1 MRYGPPL
8 EQTGA
13 RTGCSARGARP
24 VRRDYGPRVLG
35 DMRALQLD
43 DYKMFVTYVIVTYRR
58 PIAEWITGQVHG
70 VGIGVQPK
78 ERSPDRRQMPG
89 SAL

>member
-1 MRYGPPL
+1 
-8 EQTGA
+8 
-13 RTGCSARGARP
+13 
-24 VRRDYGPRVLG
+24 
-35 DMRALQLD
+35 MRALQLD